1 MNELERLLVP
11 YSVPNVVIVDCSN
24 NQESVLYAVD
34 SEGKGVLIGSLQRKD
49 SNDWYKNCEFMTKD
63 VLLKKFRLRK

>member
-1 MNELERLLVP
+1 MNELEKFLVP
-11 YSVPNVVIVDCSN
+11 YSVPNVIIVDYSN

-34 SEGKGVLIGSLQRKD
+34 SEGKGVLIGRLQRKD
-49 SNDWYKNCEFMTKD
+49 SIDWHKECEFLTKD